1 MVMSLLLKF
10 QTGGH
15 LQFFIKKKNKERK
28 KQENS
33 KSIFPWFMKKASFI
47 NTEKKKTGRKPNNSN
62 FHYCLLLC
70 EVDSKSRTIFSF
82 PVK

>member
-1 MVMSLLLKF
+1 MSLLLKF

-15 LQFFIKKKNKERK
+15 LQFFIKKKKNKERK

-47 NTEKKKTGRKPNNSN
+47 NTEKKRLEGNQII
-62 FHYCLLLC
+62 L
-70 EVDSKSRTIFSF
+70 IFITACYF
-82 PVK
+82 VRLTVRAAQYFLFL